1 MSTLFH
7 IVSQS
12 MLHYFVKRA
21 CSHILNVNFVSHC
34 QSMLRYFVKHACSH
48 ILSGNFVSHL
58 YIVSIPQDY
67 DRLGAAFVQFIMTE
81 EVGGALTPADLL
93 KKLKQMKNS
102 TGVQL
107 NDAYDFKAWVDP
119 CVSTR
124 LRYHRKALKWSLEL
138 DSHGHAIG
146 SFAAD
151 CSDGAKVGRFGRI
164 LESTPSVCG
173 PPIAPRWGG
182 DAVKKMKWKR
192 TVKSVT
198 DNIALMSDTEL
209 ETFGYTSGDTGR
221 KQATSE
227 WEQYLEDGLSSEP
240 TIKWPPP
247 VFELMK
253 PIAATQPVFARLVRR
268 LPVQLPPTIPTE
280 TLGGG
285 AAGTNGHSCEPAASD
300 DSDDDRE
307 DMGLSRGKQRSDRG
321 VGVVDWHRAC
331 IAAQEAYPIT
341 KALDSGRVTT
351 HLVLW
356 ESDTNDHDEAVSES
370 DDEAVCKSDPSERW
384 ELWLATITQPSTSEG
399 LGITA
404 GLTELND
411 VGDPNGGTMHTV
423 NGIADICEEGTA
435 ATHPVRVHWW
445 SKVAGTGGS
454 ADSADSTDSNGSL
467 GRKPVLDLAAGIAT
481 DAADTKFRMTKTYSR
496 VDRRLIGPRIFLNK
510 GGTIRAASKLVLEAA
525 VALMVA
531 RQQIA

>member
-1 MSTLFH
+1 
-7 IVSQS
+7 
-12 MLHYFVKRA
+12 
-21 CSHILNVNFVSHC
+21 
-34 QSMLRYFVKHACSH
+34 
-48 ILSGNFVSHL
+48 
-58 YIVSIPQDY
+58 
-67 DRLGAAFVQFIMTE
+67 MTE

-93 KKLKQMKNS
+93 EKLKQMKNS
-102 TGVQL
+102 TGKQL

-124 LRYHRKALKWSLEL
+124 LRHHRKALKWSLEL

-164 LESTPSVCG
+164 LESTPSLCG

-182 DAVKKMKWKR
+182 DATKKKKWKGK
-192 TVKSVT
+192 VESVT
-198 DNIALMSDTEL
+198 GNIALMSDTEL
-209 ETFGYTSGDTGR
+209 ETFGYASGDTGR
-221 KQATSE
+221 ELATAE
-227 WEQYLEDGLSSEP
+227 WKQYLEDGLSSEP

-253 PIAATQPVFARLVRR
+253 PIAATQPVVARLVRR
-268 LPVQLPPTIPTE
+268 FPVELPPTIPTE

-285 AAGTNGHSCEPAASD
+285 AAAAGTNDHSDEPTTSE
-300 DSDDDRE
+300 DSDDDTE
-307 DMGLSRGKQRSDRG
+307 DVILCRGKHRSDRG
-321 VGVVDWHRAC
+321 VGVHYWQRAC
-331 IAAQEAYPIT
+331 IAAEEANPIA
-341 KALDSGRVTT
+341 KALDGGPVTT

-356 ESDTNDHDEAVSES
+356 GSDTND
-370 DDEAVCKSDPSERW
+370 DDEAACEGDPSEGW
-384 ELWLATITQPSTSEG
+384 ELWLATITQPGTSASI
-399 LGITA
+399 GITA
-404 GLTELND
+404 GLMELNN

-423 NGIADICEEGTA
+423 NKIADMCEEGTS

-454 ADSADSTDSNGSL
+454 AGSADSTDSTDTRGSL
-467 GRKPVLDLAAGIAT
+467 GRQPVLDLAAGIST
-481 DAADTKFRMTKTYSR
+481 DAVDTKFSMTKTYSR
-496 VDRRLIGPRIFLNK
+496 VDRRLIGPRIILNK
-510 GGTIRAASKLVLEAA
+510 GGTIRVRSKIVLEAA